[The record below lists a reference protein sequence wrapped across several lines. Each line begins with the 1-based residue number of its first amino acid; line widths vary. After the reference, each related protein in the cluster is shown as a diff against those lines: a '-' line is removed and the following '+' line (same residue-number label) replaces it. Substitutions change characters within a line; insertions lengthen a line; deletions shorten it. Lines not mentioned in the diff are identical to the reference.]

1 MGSTFDIRRVKSTFI
16 FNPRSGHNARN
27 PYLLDRTRAFIAEH
41 ALNAA
46 VQLTAHPKHA
56 TELAR
61 QALAEGSEAV
71 IAVGGDGTLNEVA
84 TAMVDCPQS
93 LGLIPCG
100 SGNGLGRHLGIPK
113 PDQFAYD
120 TLLSG
125 RRRPIDYGTAN
136 GHHFFNV
143 AGMGFDAEISKRFN
157 QLTRRGLM
165 SYVSTALKAWNS
177 YRPANYSISGDD
189 GRVKTEA
196 FVIAVAN
203 SDQYGNNCYV
213 APGAS
218 VSDGVI
224 NLTVIKRVN
233 WLTALPLTA
242 RLFLGSIQQSP
253 HVIRLSG
260 PRFRIE
266 RTESGPIHTDGEV
279 HQTDAT
285 VEVRVHYQG
294 LNVIVP
300 HSRP

>member
-1 MGSTFDIRRVKSTFI
+1 MGSSFDIRSVKSTFI

-27 PYLLDRTRAFIAEH
+27 PYLLQRTRAFIAEN
-41 ALNAA
+41 ALNSTI
-46 VQLTAHPKHA
+46 QLTERPKHA

-61 QALAEGSEAV
+61 LALAEGSEAV
-71 IAVGGDGTLNEVA
+71 IAIGGDGTLNEVA
-84 TAMVDCPQS
+84 TALVDCPQS

-113 PDQFAYD
+113 PDKSAYD

-125 RRRPIDYGTAN
+125 RHRSIDYGTAN

-143 AGMGFDAEISKRFN
+143 AGMGFDAEISTRFN
-157 QLTRRGLM
+157 LLTRRGLM
-165 SYVSTALKAWNS
+165 SYVSTTLKAWNS
-177 YRPANYSISGDD
+177 YRPASYSIHSEIGSVTTD
-189 GRVKTEA
+189 A
-196 FVIAVAN
+196 FIIAVAN

-224 NLTVIKRVN
+224 NLTVIKKVN
-233 WLTALPLTA
+233 WITAMPLAA
-242 RLFLGSIQQSP
+242 RLFFGSISHSP
-253 HVIRLSG
+253 HVICLSG
-260 PRFRIE
+260 PEFQIE
-266 RTESGPIHTDGEV
+266 RTDSGPIHTDGEV

-285 VEVRVHYQG
+285 VEVRVHHQG

-300 HSRP
+300 ASLP